1 MTAYV
6 HRNPFRLFCSLRQT
20 AAYLIAM
27 FSVGSAFAEISMTF
41 NLDRTGGSLYPYINF
56 YADGGEE
63 PLTYHRVE
71 SPNGLFYRNTGS
83 LNDYSYGS
91 QTYSDVI
98 DESTDG
104 PWTLT
109 TNVGDPSEEE
119 YTFTVSISG
128 LSEGMFGETSVT
140 NPADYTSVSTNQP
153 LIEWTGTSLF
163 PEIHIQVHNG
173 VQPPEPGNYYTA
185 PAPFNSW
192 TPPSPVLPGTNYI
205 YLAYQTNSFA
215 GITFTTPMTGG
226 GSPLTGWTASA
237 DVSSY
242 DSTAFVAPGSNTCSD
257 PFNLAV
263 ECPGFTWYTDEYEPW
278 AVSSA
283 DYTAGSSSLQSS
295 AGEWGY
301 SYLEAIVQGP
311 AVITFDWALF
321 GSDGDSF
328 EFYSYDDGT
337 SYDEDFFYY
346 EGYDTYGWD
355 THTVTLSSN
364 DIYYLTWSFSNDDT
378 NAFYPDSAFLDN
390 IRYTYT
396 GDNSNSVSH
405 EAEFEIEIQ
414 RVTSGTN
421 THYLILP
428 RLDNVN
434 PASSLDEV
442 VSPNNRCSGT
452 ENSSSSINFS
462 TLQAVIDELQAG
474 PWTIYFDRNGAT
486 YEYEF
491 TITVDSLTTND
502 LAPVLITQPLDG
514 STGITAST
522 AMEWTGPAG
531 WDSTFAYIRN
541 VETGSTVTSSSLS
554 PATTNWVPPAVLPE
568 ATNSVVISYYK
579 NSFSGLSFSHPSSG
593 SQTLTSWLA
602 SSRLGSRGLSGFVVG
617 GGIIPDPVT
626 ILSPVLSNGN
636 FGLSFVSQS
645 GATHIVEWTPSLT
658 NTTWHFATNFPG
670 DGMTN
675 LVNLPTTN
683 AAAFFRVNT
692 Q

>member
-1 MTAYV
+1 MNAHV
-6 HRNPFRLFCSLRQT
+6 HSNPLRLFCSFRLT
-20 AAYLIAM
+20 AALLI
-27 FSVGSAFAEISMTF
+27 SAFSAGGVRAEFSMTL
-41 NLDRTGGSLYPYINF
+41 NLDHTGGSLYPYISF
-56 YADGGEE
+56 FADGAAE
-63 PLTYHRVE
+63 PLTYHRIE

-83 LNDYSYGS
+83 RNDYSYGS
-91 QTYSDVI
+91 QTYADVI
-98 DESTDG
+98 DECTDG

-128 LSEGMFGETSVT
+128 LSAGMFGETSVT
-140 NPADYTSVSTNQP
+140 NPAEYATVSTNQP

-192 TPPSPVLPGTNYI
+192 TPPAPVLPGTNHI

-226 GSPLTGWTASA
+226 GSPLTGWNASA

-242 DSTAFVAPGSNTCSD
+242 DSTTFIAPGSCTD
-257 PFNLAV
+257 PFNIAV
-263 ECPGFTWYTDEYEPW
+263 ECPGFNWYTDEYEPW
-278 AVSSA
+278 VVSY
-283 DYTAGSSSLQSS
+283 DNFTAGSSSLQST
-295 AGEWGY
+295 AAEWGY

-346 EGYDTYGWD
+346 EGYDVYGWD

-364 DIYYLTWSFSNDDT
+364 DIYYLTWSFYNDDT

-405 EAEFEIEIQ
+405 EAEFEVEIQ

-428 RLDNVN
+428 RLNN
-434 PASSLDEV
+434 IIPSSSLDEV

-452 ENSSSSINFS
+452 ENSSSSINFP
-462 TLQAVIDELQAG
+462 TLQAVIDELQDG

-486 YEYEF
+486 YEYDF
-491 TITVDSLTTND
+491 TINVNSLSTND
-502 LAPVLITQPLDG
+502 LPPVTITQPLDG
-514 STGITAST
+514 STGISTAS
-522 AMEWTGPAG
+522 AFEWSGPSS
-531 WDSTFAYIRN
+531 WDSAFIYVRDA
-541 VETGSTVTSSSLS
+541 EAPATVDSSSIS
-554 PATTNWVPPAVLPE
+554 PSDTNWTASVPLPE
-568 ATNSVVISYYK
+568 ATNSVSISYSEYG
-579 NSFSGLSFSHPSSG
+579 FSGLSFSHPSNG
-593 SQTLTSWLA
+593 SQSLA
-602 SSRLGSRGLSGFVVG
+602 SWSASVDLGSRGLSEFVVG
-617 GGIIPDPVT
+617 ITPQPVS
-626 ILSPVLSNGN
+626 ILSPVLSAGN
-636 FGLSFVSQS
+636 FGLSFISQS
-645 GATHIVEWTPSLT
+645 GTTHIVEWTPSLT
-658 NTTWHFATNFPG
+658 NTTWYSATNFPG

-683 AAAFFRVNT
+683 PAAYFRVKT